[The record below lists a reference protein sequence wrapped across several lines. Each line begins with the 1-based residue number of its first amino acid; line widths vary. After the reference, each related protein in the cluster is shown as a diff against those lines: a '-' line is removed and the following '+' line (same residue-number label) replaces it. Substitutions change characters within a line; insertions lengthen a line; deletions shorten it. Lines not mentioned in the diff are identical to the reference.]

1 MRWLYGRS
9 AFVRYVI
16 TKFSCS
22 HTWPIYLSNGAPP
35 RALRARELRW
45 NGPIADRRV
54 PNNDPRMNCG
64 THFVS
69 SPLLVSEV
77 ANSMPNVRSILTE
90 LTISCEKKNNECIL
104 SISCTIYWKNM
115 ITTTI
120 YCFIKH
126 SFVFVLMRQQAI
138 PLANENWTSI
148 NINNYKRVQ
157 RKRQYHQ
164 ISLPKEAD
172 PMLLWHVNLLK
183 SDLAIWIFIVP

>member
-1 MRWLYGRS
+1 
-9 AFVRYVI
+9 
-16 TKFSCS
+16 
-22 HTWPIYLSNGAPP
+22 
-35 RALRARELRW
+35 
-45 NGPIADRRV
+45 
-54 PNNDPRMNCG
+54 
-64 THFVS
+64 
-69 SPLLVSEV
+69 
-77 ANSMPNVRSILTE
+77 
-90 LTISCEKKNNECIL
+90 
-104 SISCTIYWKNM
+104 M

-172 PMLLWHVNLLK
+172 LMLL
-183 SDLAIWIFIVP
+183 

>member
-1 MRWLYGRS
+1 
-9 AFVRYVI
+9 
-16 TKFSCS
+16 
-22 HTWPIYLSNGAPP
+22 
-35 RALRARELRW
+35 
-45 NGPIADRRV
+45 
-54 PNNDPRMNCG
+54 
-64 THFVS
+64 
-69 SPLLVSEV
+69 
-77 ANSMPNVRSILTE
+77 
-90 LTISCEKKNNECIL
+90 
-104 SISCTIYWKNM
+104 M

-172 PMLLWHVNLLK
+172 PMLL
-183 SDLAIWIFIVP
+183 